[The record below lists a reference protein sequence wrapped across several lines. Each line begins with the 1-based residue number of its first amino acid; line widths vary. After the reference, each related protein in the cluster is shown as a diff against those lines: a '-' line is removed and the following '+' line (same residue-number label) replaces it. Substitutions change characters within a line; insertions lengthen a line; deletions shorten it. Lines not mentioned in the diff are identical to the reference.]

1 MPTEAPISLP
11 AELVRLFPLLDA
23 DRLRSG
29 ARMLNEWAAVG
40 AAGAV
45 GWPWLLK
52 SMGDGGPAARA
63 ALLARTGLADAA
75 LPDLGSWRADAD
87 FLNII
92 AAEILDRRPQT
103 VVELGGGTST
113 LVAAHCLHRNGGGRL
128 VSIDGSDQFADETRA
143 LVAAHGLEAEV
154 RAAPLDHR
162 DNGWPGAWYAPVP
175 LPERIDLLIVDGPPW
190 FLHPMVRGAAA
201 TLFDRI
207 PSGGAVLLDDA
218 ARPGERLVA
227 RRWRRE
233 WPDFDFHRIDNTAGT
248 LVGRRR

>member
-1 MPTEAPISLP
+1 MTEAPISLP
-11 AELVRLFPLLDA
+11 AELARLFPLLDA

-29 ARMLNEWAAVG
+29 VRLLNEWLAVG

-52 SMGDGGPAARA
+52 SLGDGGPVARA
-63 ALLARTGLADAA
+63 ALLARTGLADDA

-92 AAEILDRRPQT
+92 ADHILDRQPRI

-113 LVAAHCLHRNGGGRL
+113 LVAAHCLDRIGGGRL
-128 VSIDGSDQFADETRA
+128 VSIDGSEQFAGVTRD
-143 LVAAHGLEAEV
+143 LVAARGLEAEV
-154 RAAPLDHR
+154 RAAPLAYR
-162 DNGWPGAWYAPVP
+162 DNGWPGAWYGAVP
-175 LPERIDLLIVDGPPW
+175 LPDRIDLLIVDGPPW

-207 PSGGAVLLDDA
+207 PSGGTVLLDDA

-233 WPDFDFHRIDNTAGT
+233 WPDFDFHRVRNTAGT
-248 LVGRRR
+248 LVGTRR

>member
-1 MPTEAPISLP
+1 M
-11 AELVRLFPLLDA
+11 
-23 DRLRSG
+23 
-29 ARMLNEWAAVG
+29 RMLNEWIAVG

-52 SMGDGGPAARA
+52 SLGDGGPMARA
-63 ALLARTGLADAA
+63 ALLARTGLDDDA

-92 AAEILDRRPQT
+92 ATEILERRPRT

-113 LVAAHCLHRNGGGRL
+113 LVAAHCLEKIGGGRL
-128 VSIDGSDQFADETRA
+128 VSIDGSEPFADATREMVHA
-143 LVAAHGLEAEV
+143 RGLEAEV
-154 RAAPLDHR
+154 RAAPLDYQE
-162 DNGWPGAWYAPVP
+162 NGWPGAWYAPVP
-175 LPERIDLLIVDGPPW
+175 LPDRIDLLIVDGPPW

-207 PSGGAVLLDDA
+207 PSGGTVLLDDA

-227 RRWRRE
+227 RRWKRE
-233 WPDFDFHRIDNTAGT
+233 WPDFTFHRVTNTAGT
-248 LVGRRR
+248 LIGRRR

>member
-1 MPTEAPISLP
+1 MTEAPISLP
-11 AELVRLFPLLDA
+11 R
-23 DRLRSG
+23 DRAQTIATRDIDRVRSG
-29 ARMLNEWAAVG
+29 MRMLNEWLAVG

-52 SMGDGGPAARA
+52 SLGDGGPTARA
-63 ALLARTGLADAA
+63 ALLARTGLDDAA

-92 AAEILDRRPQT
+92 AAEILDRRPRT

-113 LVAAHCLHRNGGGRL
+113 LVAAHCLDQIGGGRL
-128 VSIDGSDQFADETRA
+128 VSIDGSEEFAGETRR
-143 LVAAHGLEAEV
+143 LVATRGLDAEV
-154 RAAPLDHR
+154 RAAPLDYQ

-175 LPERIDLLIVDGPPW
+175 LPDRIDLLIVDGPPW

-207 PSGGAVLLDDA
+207 PSGGTVLLDDA

-227 RRWRRE
+227 RRWKRE
-233 WPDFDFHRIDNTAGT
+233 WPDFTFERVNNTAGT